1 MVKMLIGDRCI
12 ALSGLSGADIAAV
25 TMQAPEAVDDVILT
39 LSGRP
44 EASVF
49 ISAKQRANSIPLTQS
64 SRAFVETVTAFVCQ
78 FLNLSPDAR
87 TRSRL
92 VWVLPSSAGKPAS
105 YDLLIALD
113 SHRQD
118 GSTTLSRF
126 LCSRSVRERK
136 AVEACIN
143 QAKRVWKSETGRK
156 PSDHEIRDLL
166 RMVYV
171 AVYEF
176 EFGMQHDHMAE
187 SDIRAHIVTEP
198 KHAKRVWEEIK
209 QLLNRADQRGLCLTG
224 SELRTALTAVGIE
237 LQSPPDYAKDISHLE
252 TLTKRN
258 LSRLRDHA
266 VLRFGTQRTD
276 EVHIKRTEELSAL
289 KAAAKAGHMLITGEP
304 GCGKSGLIHPL
315 SVSLQREGFPVV
327 LLLAEEVFGR
337 DWKASANLPYLAHA
351 LDEVLANWPTGA
363 RGFLITDAL
372 DAVRDPETL
381 KMLHRVLRDIK
392 DGQSGWTVVAS
403 GREFDLKHGRELRE
417 SFPGRGVPG
426 HDSNEFAGVSH
437 FHLTGLTDSQLDGL
451 GGLHSEIQP
460 FYRQS
465 FLFALE
471 ELWDG
476 PEGPVGFWACALKL
490 ESVAQLHGVTRILAP
505 ILASRRI
512 DTLADL
518 EPLLN
523 AVKTDGNPDSPA
535 QKALRHLA
543 SALEDV
549 EAETVRASLGAWCL
563 LVDDL
568 AGLLSA
574 IPVLENPIVLVIAKL
589 NAICPSADQ
598 TDLIALNSAAR
609 RVLVHHASKPVSKN
623 WPYAA
628 LICIETVCKTFELA
642 VKEFTNTKRIEL
654 FPILRSFFAIGLQNP
669 MRTEWSQHLNG
680 WQNVIEGLCCGQYF
694 LRSARSTL

>member
-1 MVKMLIGDRCI
+1 MPSTFSSKAKREYRYGGRATAVGVGYEVQVAAVFAVKMLIGDRCI

-92 VWVLPSSAGKPAS
+92 VWVLPSAAGKPAS

-136 AVEACIN
+136 AVEAFIN
-143 QAKRVWKSETGRK
+143 QAKRVWKNETGRK

-258 LSRLRDHA
+258 LSRLRDHT

-289 KAAAKAGHMLITGEP
+289 KGAAKAGHMLITGD
-304 GCGKSGLIHPL
+304 
-315 SVSLQREGFPVV
+315 

-337 DWKASANLPYLAHA
+337 DWKASANLPDLAHA

-403 GREFDLKHGRELRE
+403 VREFDLKHGRELRE

-437 FHLTGLTDSQLDGL
+437 F
-451 GGLHSEIQP
+451 
-460 FYRQS
+460 
-465 FLFALE
+465 
-471 ELWDG
+471 
-476 PEGPVGFWACALKL
+476 
-490 ESVAQLHGVTRILAP
+490 
-505 ILASRRI
+505 
-512 DTLADL
+512 TL
-518 EPLLN
+518 
-523 AVKTDGNPDSPA
+523 PA
-535 QKALRHLA
+535 
-543 SALEDV
+543 
-549 EAETVRASLGAWCL
+549 
-563 LVDDL
+563 
-568 AGLLSA
+568 
-574 IPVLENPIVLVIAKL
+574 
-589 NAICPSADQ
+589 
-598 TDLIALNSAAR
+598 
-609 RVLVHHASKPVSKN
+609 
-623 WPYAA
+623 
-628 LICIETVCKTFELA
+628 
-642 VKEFTNTKRIEL
+642 
-654 FPILRSFFAIGLQNP
+654 
-669 MRTEWSQHLNG
+669 
-680 WQNVIEGLCCGQYF
+680 
-694 LRSARSTL
+694 